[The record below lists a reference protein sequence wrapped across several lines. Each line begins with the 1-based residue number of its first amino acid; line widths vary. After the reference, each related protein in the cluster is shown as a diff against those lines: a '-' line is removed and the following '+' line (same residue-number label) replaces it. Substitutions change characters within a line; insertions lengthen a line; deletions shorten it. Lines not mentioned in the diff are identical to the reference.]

1 MKAKTSHNALSGV
14 VSLGGSRAF
23 STSNNSD
30 ALVGITPV
38 SLSPIEETV
47 SISGSESLVRRAGEM
62 YAQGNEEEA
71 RVAMREALKVAMQ
84 RLEANHGSR
93 SDEPDRTRI
102 NLEVA
107 WNSR

>member
-1 MKAKTSHNALSGV
+1 
-14 VSLGGSRAF
+14 
-23 STSNNSD
+23 
-30 ALVGITPV
+30 
-38 SLSPIEETV
+38 
-47 SISGSESLVRRAGEM
+47 M

-84 RLEANHGSR
+84 RLEANHGTR
-93 SDEPDRTRI
+93 SDEPDMTRI